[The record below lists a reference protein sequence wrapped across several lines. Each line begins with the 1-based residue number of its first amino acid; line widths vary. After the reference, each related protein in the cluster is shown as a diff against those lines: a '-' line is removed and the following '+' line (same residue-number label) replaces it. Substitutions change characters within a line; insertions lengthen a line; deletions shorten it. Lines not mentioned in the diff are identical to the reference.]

1 MSKFKFVLDKAG
13 VGQLLK
19 SKETESMLK
28 SYADDAVSRLGEGH
42 SSDSYIGKKR
52 ANASYTADSF
62 KARRKNLK
70 DNTLLKALK

>member
-28 SYADDAVSRLGEGH
+28 SLADDAVSRLGEGH
-42 SSDSYIGKKR
+42 SSDSYVGKTR
-52 ANASYTADSF
+52 ANASYSADSIRT
-62 KARRKNLK
+62 KRRNLK
-70 DNTLLKALK
+70 SNTLLKALK

>member
-1 MSKFKFVLDKAG
+1 MSKFQFVLDKAG

-28 SYADDAVSRLGEGH
+28 SLADDAVSRLGEGH
-42 SSDSYIGKKR
+42 SSDSYIGRTR
-52 ANASYTADSF
+52 ANASYSADSIRA
-62 KARRKNLK
+62 KRRNLR

>member
-28 SYADDAVSRLGEGH
+28 SLADDAVSRLGEGH
-42 SSDSYIGKKR
+42 SSDSYVGKTR
-52 ANASYTADSF
+52 ANASYSADSIRA
-62 KARRKNLK
+62 KRRNLR